1 MIRTIPFVV
10 ALFISFAGFAQ
21 DAAPEWFVLRF
32 GEETAN
38 AIAQDAPEKLAMYV
52 FMDANGH
59 SIQDVSPK
67 DISAYPDALAAS
79 PRVQEAPALS
89 LELMLSDGFH
99 PELYNFQRKANET
112 VWYRIGDSNYLMTVH
127 SNAWIQEKMN
137 SEE

>member
-32 GEETAN
+32 GEETAQS
-38 AIAQDAPEKLAMYV
+38 IAQNAPEKLAMYV
-52 FMDANGH
+52 FIDANGH

-67 DISAYPDALAAS
+67 DISGYPNALVVS
-79 PRVQEAPALS
+79 PRVQEAPALT
-89 LELMLSDGFH
+89 LELMLSEEFH

-127 SNAWIQEKMN
+127 SNTWIQEKMN
-137 SEE
+137 TEE